1 MDSPVRVAISLGS
14 NLGDRKAHLEYAVD
28 ALALDLSGIKASAIV
43 ETAPQDVGDEHG
55 PFLNACIVG
64 TTQLTARDL
73 LNRLFEIEDDR
84 GRQRPYPLAPRTLD
98 LDLIL
103 YGDAVIS
110 EDGLVV
116 PHPHFRV
123 RSFVL
128 NPLNEIAPDMRDPV
142 TGRTIQELRTAL
154 IIESLR

>member
-1 MDSPVRVAISLGS
+1 MSAPVPVASSMGS
-14 NLGDRKAHLEYAVD
+14 NLGDRNGHLTYAI
-28 ALALDLSGIKASAIV
+28 ATLALDLAEMTTSTIV

-55 PFLNACIVG
+55 PFLNACVVG
-64 TTQLTARDL
+64 TTRLAARDL
-73 LNRLFEIEDDR
+73 LERLFEIEDDR

-103 YGDAVIS
+103 YGDSVIS

-123 RSFVL
+123 RLFVL
-128 NPLNEIAPDMRDPV
+128 NPLHEIAPEIRDPV
-142 TGRTIQELRTAL
+142 TGRTVQELRTAL